1 MDNFTIRDNLLLGAR
16 RDIPDAELWET
27 LEAFGMKSVVERQYQ
42 GLDTE
47 IGMQTDFSGGQ
58 RQLLVLARVFLQDRP
73 VAIFDEGTNQLDAE
87 NEARVMR
94 LLLSR
99 RRDRIN
105 IFITHR
111 ISTIRDVARIY
122 CLEGGRVAAVGTSA
136 ELLASGDNAYARFVR
151 IGSGE
156 AGPADL

>member
-1 MDNFTIRDNLLLGAR
+1 LGAR
-16 RDIPDAELWET
+16 REISDEELWET
-27 LEAFGMKSVVERQYQ
+27 LDAFGMKSVTERQYKE
-42 GLDTE
+42 LDTE
-47 IGMQTDFSGGQ
+47 IGVQSDFSGGQ

-94 LLLSR
+94 LLLLR

-111 ISTIRDVARIY
+111 IATIRDVARIY
-122 CLEGGRVAAVGTSA
+122 CLERGHITAVGTSD
-136 ELLASGDNAYARFVR
+136 ELLAAGDNAYARFVR

-156 AGPADL
+156 WSDVENLQSGGSTLS